1 MGQRP
6 ISGVG
11 TKFRKWDGV
20 QWTDV
25 AQVMSITGPGLTKE
39 TIDVT
44 NLDSVGGYREFIG
57 SFRDGGD
64 VALNMNYTRA
74 GFDAMKADYDAECP
88 VDYEI
93 VLPDGNR
100 DNPSCTTSIDESKNT
115 TFQFKGVVTEMP
127 IAITTDNQVTMDV
140 TIKVSG
146 KVYVND
152 GEESTAP
159 TYV

>member
-1 MGQRP
+1 MQNP

-11 TKFRKWDGV
+11 TKFRKWDGAA
-20 QWTDV
+20 WLDI
-25 AQVMSITGPGLTKE
+25 AQITGIEGPGKTKE

-44 NLDSVGGYREFIG
+44 ALDSIGGYRKFIG

-64 VALNMNYTRA
+64 VALTMNYTRD
-74 GFDAMKADYDAECP
+74 GYDEMNADYESECE

-100 DNPSCTTSIDESKNT
+100 DAACGTTLDETLNT
-115 TFQFKGVVTEMP
+115 TFQFKGIVTELP
-127 IAITTDNQVTMDV
+127 ISIAVDSQVTMNV

-152 GEESTAP
+152 GVETAAP